1 MNRLRRRGRVPERPD
16 GEGAG
21 LSSEEIPELLS
32 LALAFYRSPGRY
44 AELRNARVP
53 LPAGIGELLA
63 AQGRALSDER
73 VVDTAARLGSSPEE
87 LRAAQLF
94 FIKQALL
101 EAGGD
106 HYRTLGVARDADSG
120 EIRQHYHYLIRLFH
134 PDRDV
139 DSEGWDNLYAPAIN
153 AAWNTLRNPARRAAY
168 DASLPEPDAFDA
180 VMANGHAGSSGM
192 HAEMAGQGAGPTGS
206 AEPSPPGAAAHTW
219 RSRLAAG
226 LRPTPGRVG
235 ATFLGLALLILLLVL
250 GNGDPSSSSLR
261 VEPGRVA
268 AGQAAERAGETEDA
282 LSSPDGSADR
292 AEASVSQAAPAA
304 DDRASGQSGAD
315 TASASVADSD
325 RHARPASSRSDERA
339 VESLIR
345 DRLAA
350 AAREVGLS
358 PAAAARRQAAPA
370 RVGKGSVPAVPQTGQ
385 TEGAAQQAQLLAP
398 PEEGAQAS
406 TASSVVASTRP
417 ANPLAGDHADTTQLD
432 TAESDT
438 APRDRV
444 AAASAGTERAPASDA
459 QPDGVPTGLS
469 QTVAAAVPGQAHGAV
484 APESAG
490 AASPGP
496 VPPLNRRQLDD
507 LVEAFVAHYESGDT
521 EAFAALFSEDADTTD
536 ARGRGE
542 ISQLYEGFFGRP
554 ETRHIRL
561 SRLRW
566 ERDGGW
572 RSRGTARAE
581 VETREISSGER
592 ARGELQ
598 MTFLVEQTAE
608 GPVITGLYYR

>member
-1 MNRLRRRGRVPERPD
+1 MPDRPY

-21 LSSEEIPELLS
+21 LSGEIPELLS
-32 LALAFYRSPGRY
+32 LALAFYRAPGRY
-44 AELRNARVP
+44 AELRNPRVP
-53 LPAGIGELLA
+53 LPAGVGEVLA

-73 VVDTAARLGSSPEE
+73 VEDTAARLGASPEE

-101 EAGGD
+101 EAKGD

-292 AEASVSQAAPAA
+292 AEASAAPAA
-304 DDRASGQSGAD
+304 DDGASGRSSAD
-315 TASASVADSD
+315 TASAGVADSD
-325 RHARPASSRSDERA
+325 RHARPAPGRGDERA

-370 RVGKGSVPAVPQTGQ
+370 RVGTGSVPAVPQTGQTGQTGQ
-385 TEGAAQQAQLLAP
+385 TEGAAQQAQLQAP

-406 TASSVVASTRP
+406 TASTVVASTRP
-417 ANPLAGDHADTTQLD
+417 SSPLAGDQADTTQWD

-438 APRDRV
+438 VPQDRV
-444 AAASAGTERAPASDA
+444 AASSAGTERAPASYA
-459 QPDGVPTGLS
+459 QPDGGPTGLS
-469 QTVAAAVPGQAHGAV
+469 QTVATAVPGQAHSAV
-484 APESAG
+484 ASEPAA

-521 EAFAALFSEDADTTD
+521 AAFAALFSEDADTTD

-542 ISQLYEGFFGRP
+542 ITQLYEGYFGRP

-581 VETREISSGER
+581 VETRQISSGER